1 MCPQKDFREDV
12 WSQCVWGSRCA
23 WRHEYEVL
31 LLLNV
36 LALNVV
42 EHDYYK
48 SAKRQREGP
57 AGAG

>member
-1 MCPQKDFREDV
+1 MYGLSV
-12 WSQCVWGSRCA
+12 CVGAECA